1 MEATRDGK
9 QIHGVS
15 IAKYISLAFLL
26 SSSSSPFHIFF
37 VYKDSQVDGVMGGK
51 SSGDL
56 TFLESNT
63 VMSFSGVI
71 SLDGGGFSSVRKSFS
86 SAIDL
91 SPYAGFVVELETTSA
106 HDPNNVDAPLGLHL
120 QFHDSNTRY
129 IGYASAF
136 AVPLSSDIGEAVSVY
151 LPQTSFDRGSWIG
164 RPCNDCQINFSSIV
178 EMDIYVLFQ
187 EGPFEVKVKKVT
199 AVDDHQSFPSPAIAL
214 SSTEEIKTLIDQT
227 IQSGGGLYDDGY
239 QELCIA
245 IYTSILNTILS
256 ANDSGATSS
265 IVSDRM
271 KNIICSGLQRAETQI
286 GSKANMAWTLRYTLD
301 ALLEEMGFTVT
312 SNEQAWRPDP
322 TMNEYQCSGVT
333 TGAYIMQVSNE
344 PTKSPIN
351 TTAQPTLSPSLV
363 TFKQPTSSAPLTA
376 SPAAGVPVTQPPPT
390 LSPTSS
396 QSTSTPSLSAF
407 NPLQKENSEAP
418 DNEDNANAE
427 VSSFANTNDV
437 STSEITTSS
446 ASFPS
451 IPFVLIVTAV
461 ILAAYCDGFSTS
473 YPARKSHRCRL
484 HNDSTQLLSASQ
496 SNEQQQPQMNGPSS
510 IITPP
515 PPELNRV
522 PLPAMLAGG
531 LFLFAT
537 SVPSSQRSRADKLL
551 RLAQEALRSD
561 PVVTMELGPGIEAGN
576 VYASSKGTVGNVDQL
591 VLQFQINGG
600 NAWAQGITYGVEDEN
615 GLRLVAL
622 EVANMDAVLNN
633 QSFQVPLT

>member
-1 MEATRDGK
+1 
-9 QIHGVS
+9 
-15 IAKYISLAFLL
+15 
-26 SSSSSPFHIFF
+26 
-37 VYKDSQVDGVMGGK
+37 
-51 SSGDL
+51 
-56 TFLESNT
+56 
-63 VMSFSGVI
+63 
-71 SLDGGGFSSVRKSFS
+71 
-86 SAIDL
+86 L

-164 RPCNDCQINFSSIV
+164 RPCNGCQINFSSIV

-245 IYTSILNTILS
+245 LYTSVLNTILS

-265 IVSDRM
+265 IVSERM

-333 TGAYIMQVSNE
+333 T
-344 PTKSPIN
+344 
-351 TTAQPTLSPSLV
+351 
-363 TFKQPTSSAPLTA
+363 
-376 SPAAGVPVTQPPPT
+376 
-390 LSPTSS
+390 
-396 QSTSTPSLSAF
+396 AF
-407 NPLQKENSEAP
+407 NPLQTENSEAP
-418 DNEDNANAE
+418 DNENNANAE

-446 ASFPS
+446 ASFSS

-496 SNEQQQPQMNGPSS
+496 SNEQQQPQMNGPSP

>member
-1 MEATRDGK
+1 MEATLGGK

-26 SSSSSPFHIFF
+26 SSSSSPFHFFF

-56 TFLESNT
+56 TFLESNS

-71 SLDGGGFSSVRKSFS
+71 SLDGGGFSSVIKSFS

-164 RPCNDCQINFSSIV
+164 QPCNDCQINFSSIV

-199 AVDDHQSFPSPAIAL
+199 AVDDHQSFPSPAVAL
-214 SSTEEIKTLIDQT
+214 SSTNEIKTLIDQT
-227 IQSGGGLYDDGY
+227 IQSGGGLYDKGY

-245 IYTSILNTILS
+245 LYRSILNTILS

-312 SNEQAWRPDP
+312 SN
-322 TMNEYQCSGVT
+322 
-333 TGAYIMQVSNE
+333 
-344 PTKSPIN
+344 
-351 TTAQPTLSPSLV
+351 
-363 TFKQPTSSAPLTA
+363 
-376 SPAAGVPVTQPPPT
+376 
-390 LSPTSS
+390 
-396 QSTSTPSLSAF
+396 
-407 NPLQKENSEAP
+407 
-418 DNEDNANAE
+418 
-427 VSSFANTNDV
+427 
-437 STSEITTSS
+437 
-446 ASFPS
+446 
-451 IPFVLIVTAV
+451 
-461 ILAAYCDGFSTS
+461 
-473 YPARKSHRCRL
+473 
-484 HNDSTQLLSASQ
+484 
-496 SNEQQQPQMNGPSS
+496 
-510 IITPP
+510 
-515 PPELNRV
+515 
-522 PLPAMLAGG
+522 
-531 LFLFAT
+531 
-537 SVPSSQRSRADKLL
+537 
-551 RLAQEALRSD
+551 
-561 PVVTMELGPGIEAGN
+561 
-576 VYASSKGTVGNVDQL
+576 
-591 VLQFQINGG
+591 
-600 NAWAQGITYGVEDEN
+600 
-615 GLRLVAL
+615 
-622 EVANMDAVLNN
+622 
-633 QSFQVPLT
+633 

>member
-1 MEATRDGK
+1 
-9 QIHGVS
+9 
-15 IAKYISLAFLL
+15 
-26 SSSSSPFHIFF
+26 
-37 VYKDSQVDGVMGGK
+37 MGGK

-63 VMSFSGVI
+63 AMTFSGVI
-71 SLDGGGFSSVRKSFS
+71 SLDGGGFSSVIKSFS

-136 AVPLSSDIGEAVSVY
+136 AVPLSNTVGEVVSVY

-187 EGPFEVKVKKVT
+187 EGSFEVKVKKVT
-199 AVDDHQSFPSPAIAL
+199 AVDDHQSFPSPAVAL

-245 IYTSILNTILS
+245 IYRSILNTILS

-265 IVSDRM
+265 IVSDRL

-286 GSKANMAWTLRYTLD
+286 GSKPNMAWTLRYTLD

-322 TMNEYQCSGVT
+322 TMNEYQCIGVT

-363 TFKQPTSSAPLTA
+363 TFKQPTSSTPLTA
-376 SPAAGVPVTQPPPT
+376 PPAADVPITQPPPT

-407 NPLQKENSEAP
+407 TPLQTGISEAP
-418 DNEDNANAE
+418 DYEDNANAA
-427 VSSFANTNDV
+427 VSSFANTDDV
-437 STSEITTSS
+437 STSETPTSS
-446 ASFPS
+446 ASFCS
-451 IPFVLIVTAV
+451 IPFVLIVTTV
-461 ILAAYCDGFSTS
+461 ILAAYCDGFSISTS
-473 YPARKSHRCRL
+473 YPTRKSHRCRL
-484 HNDSTQLLSASQ
+484 HNDSSQLLSSSQ
-496 SNEQQQPQMNGPSS
+496 SNEQQQPQMNGPSP